1 MRQNF
6 RILVERVFL
15 WLFSLYPY
23 RFRATFGEEIEE
35 IFLRIADEAEKAGN
49 FERFN
54 LYFYELKS
62 LLISVLRE
70 HWHEWKAGKKK
81 MTSKNDLQE
90 VSAFQNGGA
99 SLVVVPSWSWIFRWT
114 LLMIMAI
121 IAGGLLMAPFTAFM
135 LFIVSL
141 GTNVG
146 ILPGIRADNLE
157 PIGLFAGLALTY
169 STSQWLMLRDYL
181 PRTKSWFLG
190 TGAGFLAAGSIVGSI
205 VSVLN
210 NFSVNPS
217 WVIPVY
223 FLLIGVSVGIAQWVV
238 LRRILRN
245 AIWILVIDVL
255 AAGSFLLSGNS
266 LTSWTEFLF
275 FLMLPGLV
283 TGVGIWI
290 LLKQSQ
296 SAKLVEEKERF
307 PDRPQRR
314 SIKWPWIM
322 AGLVSLIPLFFV
334 YSWIYATS
342 QIELAKNEGIY
353 ATAEEAVIARNS
365 QGWGGAEVVKVV
377 GVHAGPNR
385 GNGSQPHVW
394 FGGGTVYL
402 DRVPQGWDR
411 AHYLAGSFYI
421 HVREGWVHVPEGAFP
436 EFIGWV
442 MELYNLEGV
451 NDWKMEN
458 K

>member
-1 MRQNF
+1 MRQKF
-6 RILVERVFL
+6 RFL
-15 WLFSLYPY
+15 AEQLYLGLLSLYPH
-23 RFRATFGEEIEE
+23 RFRTTFGKEIED

-49 FERFN
+49 FELLV

-62 LLISVLRE
+62 LVISILRE
-70 HWHEWKAGKKK
+70 HWHEWESGKEKK
-81 MTSKNDLQE
+81 MASENDSQD
-90 VSAFQNGGA
+90 VPVFQNGGA
-99 SLVVVPSWSWIFRWT
+99 SFAMVGVPNWSWIFRWT
-114 LLMIMAI
+114 LLMTAAI
-121 IAGGLLMAPFTAFM
+121 VAGGLLMAPFTALM
-135 LFIVSL
+135 LFIVRL

-146 ILPGIRADNLE
+146 LFSGVRADNLE
-157 PIGLFAGLALTY
+157 PVGLFAGLALTY
-169 STSQWLMLRDYL
+169 STSQWLMLRNYL
-181 PRTKSWFLG
+181 PRTKTWFLG
-190 TGAGFLAAGSIVGSI
+190 TGAGFLAAGIIMGSVVPI
-205 VSVLN
+205 LN
-210 NFSVNPS
+210 DFSVNS
-217 WVIPVY
+217 SLAISVY
-223 FLLIGVSVGIAQWVV
+223 FLLIGVCVGIAQWMV
-238 LRRILRN
+238 LHRILQN
-245 AIWILVIDVL
+245 AIWILVINVL

-266 LTSWTEFLF
+266 LTSLSEFLV

-296 SAKLVEEKERF
+296 ASELVEEQESI
-307 PDRPQRR
+307 PDRPHRR
-314 SIKWPWIM
+314 SIKWPWAVM
-322 AGLVSLIPLFFV
+322 GLVSLILLFFL

-342 QIELAKNEGIY
+342 QIELAKNKGIY

-365 QGWGGAEVVKVV
+365 QGWGGAQVVKVV

-385 GNGSQPHVW
+385 RDGSQPHVW

-411 AHYLAGSFYI
+411 EHYLAGSFYI

-451 NDWKMEN
+451 TE
-458 K
+458 